1 MTPTRWQQVKHVLN
15 TVLEH
20 EDPHKTGLLADLCG
34 NDAELRAEV
43 ERLLEDAGQEAD
55 FLETPVELPEVEPK
69 VGPYRILSKIG
80 EGGMGIVYRALRED
94 EQFRMMVAL
103 KILRP
108 GLAHDS
114 LVRRFRRERQI
125 LARLSHPNVARL
137 LDVGVTRDGR
147 PYFAMELVEGLTLDQ
162 FAASASVEEKLHL
175 FDQLCSAVSAAHHN
189 LIVHG
194 DLKPSNVLI
203 APNSVPKLLDFG
215 ISRLMDGES
224 VESTTIALRA
234 MTPAYA
240 SPEQLRG
247 EPISTWSD
255 VYSLGLIL
263 YELLTGKRPYQV
275 TSKIPE
281 AILREI
287 RDNPPPKPSEVSGNR
302 HLAGDLDN
310 IVLKAIHFEPDRR
323 YASVDQLAADLQRY
337 KQGHPV
343 LARPDTYAYRA
354 LKFAGRNRLAVAA
367 FAGIL
372 LALTAGIIAT
382 ARQARIA
389 REERARAERRFQD
402 VRRMANIMMFQMDE
416 ALSTMPG
423 GIEVRKT
430 MVWHS
435 LAYLDG
441 LARESNNDLE
451 LQRELAAAYEK
462 MGDVLGRPLTAN
474 LGDTAGALASY
485 RKALAIRETVAQQQP
500 RNAAAK
506 QDLASIYQRMSAIL
520 KVTGDHKQALAL
532 DHKTIAIRS
541 SLLQADPKNRQLQR
555 ELASSYTS
563 LGGTLSQLGQWNE
576 VLETRQEALKLWER
590 VAARE
595 DVSIDEGRGLALAH
609 TRLGS
614 ILLYLKRPTEAMSH
628 YAKAL
633 DIDRSLAKAHPQNTQ
648 LQSAMAQSLVS
659 YGLALHR
666 TGNTPEALK
675 HYHQALPA
683 FEALTSADASDMRS
697 MSMLATCRYRIA
709 EALLQM
715 RAASKALEEAQ
726 ASLEIRLDL
735 ARRNSVSV
743 GARGEVAESKEQMG
757 DIYMALGRKE
767 QAASMYEQARASL
780 ADMRDKGQSSASGR
794 IDLERVESKLK
805 PLGL

>member
-1 MTPTRWQQVKHVLN
+1 MTPTRWQQVKQVLN
-15 TVLEH
+15 SVLEH
-20 EDPHKTGLLADLCG
+20 EDPHKTGLLDDLCG
-34 NDAELRAEV
+34 SDKELRLEV
-43 ERLLEDAGQEAD
+43 ERLLEDAGQESE
-55 FLETPVELPEVEPK
+55 FLETPPELPEVEPL

-80 EGGMGIVYRALRED
+80 EGGMGIVYRAVRED

-108 GLAHDS
+108 GLAHHS
-114 LVRRFRRERQI
+114 LIRRFQRERQI

-162 FAASASVEEKLHL
+162 FTASASLEEKLNL

-203 APNSVPKLLDFG
+203 APNGVPKLLDFG

-263 YELLTGKRPYQV
+263 YELLTGKRPYQI
-275 TSKIPE
+275 TSKVPE

-287 RDNPPPKPSEVSGNR
+287 QQNPPVKPSEAASDKA
-302 HLAGDLDN
+302 LAGDLDN
-310 IVLKAIHFEPDRR
+310 IILKAIHVEPDRR

-343 LARPDTYAYRA
+343 HARPDTVAYRA
-354 LKFAGRNRLAVAA
+354 WKFVRRNRLAVAA

-372 LALTAGIIAT
+372 IALTAGILST

-416 ALSTMPG
+416 ALSSMPG

-441 LARESNNDLE
+441 LAKESSTDLE

-474 LGDTAGALASY
+474 LGDTAGALTSY
-485 RKALAIRETVAQQQP
+485 RKALAIREAVARKQP
-500 RNAAAK
+500 ENPAAK
-506 QDLASIYQRMSAIL
+506 QELATIYQRMSAIL
-520 KVTGDHKQALAL
+520 KVTGDHQQALAL
-532 DHKTIAIRS
+532 DHKTIAIRG
-541 SLLQADPKNRQLQR
+541 SLLQSDPRNRQLQR
-555 ELASSYTS
+555 ELASSYTN

-590 VAARE
+590 IAARE
-595 DVSIDEGRGLALAH
+595 DVSTDEARGLAIAH

-614 ILLYLKRPTEAMSH
+614 ILLYLKRPAEAMPH
-628 YAKAL
+628 YSKAL
-633 DIDRSLAKAHPQNTQ
+633 DIDLRLAKAHPQNTQ
-648 LQSAMAQSLVS
+648 LQSAMAQSLVA
-659 YGLALHR
+659 YGFALFR
-666 TGNTPEALK
+666 TGNASEALK
-675 HYHQALPA
+675 HYRQALPA
-683 FEALTSADASDMRS
+683 FETLTAADAGDMRS
-697 MSMLATCRYRIA
+697 QSMLATCHYRIA
-709 EALLQM
+709 EALLQSG
-715 RAASKALEEAQ
+715 ASAKAIEEAQ
-726 ASLEIRLDL
+726 SSLNTRLDL
-735 ARRNSVSV
+735 ARRNAASV

-757 DIYMALGRKE
+757 DILTALSRKDR
-767 QAASMYEQARASL
+767 ALAMYEQARAIL
-780 ADMRDKGQSSASGR
+780 ADMRTKGQLSAAGR
-794 IDLERVESKLK
+794 LDLDRLNRKLQH
-805 PLGL
+805 

>member
-1 MTPTRWQQVKHVLN
+1 MTPTRWQQVKQVLN
-15 TVLEH
+15 TVLDH

-34 NDAELRAEV
+34 SDNELRAEV
-43 ERLLEDAGQEAD
+43 ERLLEDAGEEEH
-55 FLETPVELPEVEPK
+55 FLETPPELPEVEPR

-80 EGGMGIVYRALRED
+80 EGGMGFVYRAVRED

-108 GLAHDS
+108 GLAHES

-147 PYFAMELVEGLTLDQ
+147 PYFAMELVEGRPLDK
-162 FAASASVEEKLHL
+162 FTTSASLEEKLHI

-194 DLKPSNVLI
+194 DLKPSNVII
-203 APNSVPKLLDFG
+203 ASDGVPKLLDFG

-224 VESTTIALRA
+224 MDSTTVALRA

-263 YELLTGKRPYQV
+263 FELLTGKRPYTF
-275 TSKIPE
+275 TSKVPE
-281 AILREI
+281 GILREI
-287 RDNPPPKPSEVSGNR
+287 QQSLPPKPSEVNGDR
-302 HLAGDLDN
+302 ALAGDLDN
-310 IVLKAIHFEPDRR
+310 IVLKAIHFEPERR
-323 YASVDQLAADLQRY
+323 YASVDQLAADLHRY
-337 KQGHPV
+337 KQGLPV
-343 LARPDTYAYRA
+343 QARPDTITYRA
-354 LKFAGRNRLAVAA
+354 VKFVRRNRLAVAA

-372 LALTAGIIAT
+372 IALTAGMIST
-382 ARQARIA
+382 AYQARIA

-416 ALSTMPG
+416 ALSAMPG

-441 LARESNNDLE
+441 LARESGTDLE

-485 RKALAIRETVAQQQP
+485 RKALAIREAVSAQLPQ
-500 RNAAAK
+500 NGAAK
-506 QDLASIYQRMSAIL
+506 QELASIYQRMSAIL
-520 KVTGDHKQALAL
+520 KVTGDHRQALVL
-532 DHKTIAIRS
+532 DHKTIAIRKG
-541 SLLQADPKNRQLQR
+541 LLQSDPKNRQLQR
-555 ELASSYTS
+555 ELASGYTS
-563 LGGTLSQLGQWNE
+563 LGGTLSQLGEWKQ
-576 VLETRQEALKLWER
+576 VLETRQAALKLWER
-590 VAARE
+590 LAARE
-595 DVSIDEGRGLALAH
+595 DVTVDEGRGLALAH

-614 ILLYLKRPTEAMSH
+614 ILLYLKRPDEAMPH

-633 DIDRSLAKAHPQNTQ
+633 DIDRMLAKAHPQNTQ
-648 LQSAMAQSLVS
+648 LQSAMAQSVVA
-659 YGLALHR
+659 YGWALFK
-666 TGNTPEALK
+666 TGNTAEALK
-675 HYHQALPA
+675 HYQQALPA
-683 FEALTSADASDMRS
+683 YQGLIAADASDMRAQ
-697 MSMLATCRYRIA
+697 SMLATCRYRIS
-709 EALLQM
+709 EALFQSG
-715 RAASKALEEAQ
+715 AYTKALQEVQ
-726 ASLEIRLDL
+726 ASLDIRLDL
-735 ARRNSVSV
+735 ARRNSASV
-743 GARGEVAESKEQMG
+743 GARGEVAESKELLG
-757 DIYMALGRKE
+757 DVYNALARKE
-767 QAASMYEQARASL
+767 QARTMYEQAL
-780 ADMRDKGQSSASGR
+780 AILTEMRDKGQSNASNR
-794 IDLERVESKLK
+794 IDLDRIEAKLAK
-805 PLGL
+805 S

>member
-1 MTPTRWQQVKHVLN
+1 
-15 TVLEH
+15 
-20 EDPHKTGLLADLCG
+20 
-34 NDAELRAEV
+34 
-43 ERLLEDAGQEAD
+43 
-55 FLETPVELPEVEPK
+55 
-69 VGPYRILSKIG
+69 
-80 EGGMGIVYRALRED
+80 
-94 EQFRMMVAL
+94 
-103 KILRP
+103 
-108 GLAHDS
+108 
-114 LVRRFRRERQI
+114 
-125 LARLSHPNVARL
+125 LSHPNVARL

-162 FAASASVEEKLHL
+162 FTASASLEEKLHL

-203 APNSVPKLLDFG
+203 APNGVPKLLDFG

-224 VESTTIALRA
+224 VDSTTVALRA

-263 YELLTGKRPYQV
+263 YELLTGQRPFQF
-275 TSKIPE
+275 TSRIPE

-287 RDNPPPKPSEVSGNR
+287 QQNPPAKPSATAANKA
-302 HLAGDLDN
+302 LAGDLDN
-310 IVLKAIHFEPDRR
+310 IILKAIHFEPDRR

-343 LARPDTYAYRA
+343 HARPDTIAYRA
-354 LKFAGRNRLAVAA
+354 WKFVRRNRLAVAA

-372 LALTAGIIAT
+372 IALTAGILST

-416 ALSTMPG
+416 ALSSMPG
-423 GIEVRKT
+423 GVEVRKT

-441 LARESNNDLE
+441 LARESTGDLE

-474 LGDTAGALASY
+474 LGDTAGALSSY
-485 RKALAIRETVAQQQP
+485 RKALAIRQSVAQQQP
-500 RNAAAK
+500 ANPAA
-506 QDLASIYQRMSAIL
+506 QRELATIYQRLSAIL
-520 KVTGDHKQALAL
+520 KVAGDHRQALSL

-541 SLLQADPKNRQLQR
+541 GLLQSDPKNRQLQR
-555 ELASSYTS
+555 DLASSYTN

-576 VLETRQEALKLWER
+576 VLETRRDALKLWER
-590 VAARE
+590 LAARE
-595 DVSIDEGRGLALAH
+595 DVSTGEARGLAQAH

-614 ILLYLKRPTEAMSH
+614 ILLFLKRPAEAMPH
-628 YAKAL
+628 YAKAF
-633 DIDRSLAKAHPQNTQ
+633 DIDLNLAKAHPQNTQ
-648 LQSAMAQSLVS
+648 LQSALAQSHV
-659 YGLALHR
+659 ALGFALFR
-666 TGNTPEALK
+666 TGNTSEALH
-675 HYHQALPA
+675 HYRTAIPVFDALI
-683 FEALTSADASDMRS
+683 SADLSDMRS
-697 MSMLATCRYRIA
+697 QSMLATCRYRIA
-709 EALLQM
+709 EALLHSG
-715 RAASKALEEAQ
+715 APAKALIEAQ
-726 ASLEIRLDL
+726 TSLNARLDL
-735 ARRNSVSV
+735 ARRNAASV
-743 GARGEVAESKEQMG
+743 GARGEVAESKEQLG
-757 DIYMALGRKE
+757 DIYSALKRQD
-767 QAASMYEQARASL
+767 QALSLYQQAHATLDDMRSKNQLSAANL
-780 ADMRDKGQSSASGR
+780 ADLQRLQA
-794 IDLERVESKLK
+794 KLQ
-805 PLGL
+805 PF

>member
-1 MTPTRWQQVKHVLN
+1 VTPTRWQQVKQVLN

-20 EDPHKTGLLADLCG
+20 EDPQKTGLLADLCG
-34 NDAELRAEV
+34 DDTELRAEV

-55 FLETPVELPEVEPK
+55 FLETPPELPEVEPR

-80 EGGMGIVYRALRED
+80 EGGMGIVYRAVRED

-114 LVRRFRRERQI
+114 LIRRFRRERQI

-162 FAASASVEEKLHL
+162 FTASASLEEKLRL
-175 FDQLCSAVSAAHHN
+175 FDQLCAAVSAAHHN

-203 APNSVPKLLDFG
+203 APNGVPKLLDFG

-224 VESTTIALRA
+224 VDSTTVALRA

-263 YELLTGKRPYQV
+263 YELLTGKRPFQF
-275 TSKIPE
+275 TSRIPE
-281 AILREI
+281 GILQEI
-287 RDNPPPKPSEVSGNR
+287 QQNPPRKPSEASGNR
-302 HLAGDLDN
+302 ALAGDLDN
-310 IVLKAIHFEPDRR
+310 IILKAIHLEPERR

-337 KQGHPV
+337 KKGHPV
-343 LARPDTYAYRA
+343 QARPDTVAYRA
-354 LKFAGRNRLAVAA
+354 RKFVRRNRLAVTA

-372 LALTAGIIAT
+372 IALTAGILST

-402 VRRMANIMMFQMDE
+402 VRRMANMMMFQMDE
-416 ALSTMPG
+416 ALSSMPG
-423 GIEVRKT
+423 GVEVRKT

-441 LARESNNDLE
+441 LAKESSADLE
-451 LQRELAAAYEK
+451 LQRELAVAYEK

-485 RKALAIRETVAQQQP
+485 RKALAIREAIAQKQSGNGIAQQE
-500 RNAAAK
+500 
-506 QDLASIYQRMSAIL
+506 LATIYQRLSAIL
-520 KVTGDHKQALAL
+520 KVTGDHRQALSL
-532 DHKTIAIRS
+532 DRKTIAIRAG
-541 SLLQADPKNRQLQR
+541 LLQADPKNRQLQR

-563 LGGTLSQLGQWNE
+563 LGGTLSQLGQWKE
-576 VLETRQEALKLWER
+576 VLETRQEALKLWQGL
-590 VAARE
+590 AARE

-609 TRLGS
+609 SRLGS
-614 ILLYLKRPTEAMSH
+614 ILFYLKRPSEAMPH

-633 DIDRSLAKAHPQNTQ
+633 EIDLSLAKAHPQNTQ
-648 LQSAMAQSLVS
+648 MQSAMAQSLVA
-659 YGLALHR
+659 YGLALFR
-666 TGNTPEALK
+666 TGHTAEALR
-675 HYHQALPA
+675 HYRQARPQ
-683 FEALTSADASDMRS
+683 FESLTAADAGDMRAH
-697 MSMLATCRYRIA
+697 SMLATCRYRIA
-709 EALLQM
+709 EALLHSG
-715 RAASKALEEAQ
+715 ASAKALDEAK
-726 ASLEIRLDL
+726 AALDIRLDL
-735 ARRNSVSV
+735 ARRNAVSV
-743 GARGEVAESKEQMG
+743 GARGEVAESKEQLG
-757 DIYMALGRKE
+757 DIYTALSRKD
-767 QAASMYEQARASL
+767 QARPMYEQARAIL
-780 ADMRDKGQSSASGR
+780 AEMRNKDQLNASGQMDLDR
-794 IDLERVESKLK
+794 IDGKLHLK
-805 PLGL
+805 R

>member
-1 MTPTRWQQVKHVLN
+1 MTPTRWQQVKQVLN

-20 EDPHKTGLLADLCG
+20 EDPQKTGLLDDLCHG
-34 NDAELRAEV
+34 DQELRAEV
-43 ERLLEDAGQEAD
+43 ERLLEDAGQETE
-55 FLETPVELPEVEPK
+55 FLETPPELPEVEPI

-80 EGGMGIVYRALRED
+80 EGGMGIVYRAVRED

-114 LVRRFRRERQI
+114 LIRRFRRERQI

-162 FAASASVEEKLHL
+162 FTASASLEEKLNL

-203 APNSVPKLLDFG
+203 APNGVPKLLDFG

-263 YELLTGKRPYQV
+263 YELLTGKRPYQFS
-275 TSKIPE
+275 SKIPE
-281 AILREI
+281 AVLREI
-287 RDNPPPKPSEVSGNR
+287 QQNPPAKPSEAASNKA
-302 HLAGDLDN
+302 LAGDLDN
-310 IVLKAIHFEPDRR
+310 IILKAIHFEPERR

-337 KQGHPV
+337 RQGHPV
-343 LARPDTYAYRA
+343 HARPDTVAYRA
-354 LKFAGRNRLAVAA
+354 WKFVRRNRLAVAA

-372 LALTAGIIAT
+372 IALTAGILST

-416 ALSTMPG
+416 ALSSMPG

-441 LARESNNDLE
+441 LAKESSTDLE

-474 LGDTAGALASY
+474 LGDTAGALTSY
-485 RKALAIRETVAQQQP
+485 RKALAIREAVARQQRSNP
-500 RNAAAK
+500 VAK
-506 QDLASIYQRMSAIL
+506 QELATIYQRMSAIL
-520 KVTGDHKQALAL
+520 KVTGDHQQALSL
-532 DHKTIAIRS
+532 DHKTIAIRA
-541 SLLQADPKNRQLQR
+541 SLLEGDPRNRQLQR
-555 ELASSYTS
+555 ELASSYTN
-563 LGGTLSQLGQWNE
+563 LGGTLSQLGRWNE

-590 VAARE
+590 LAARE
-595 DVSIDEGRGLALAH
+595 DVSSDEARGLALAH

-614 ILLYLKRPTEAMSH
+614 ILFYLKRPSEAMPH
-628 YAKAL
+628 YSKAL
-633 DIDRSLAKAHPQNTQ
+633 DIDLSLAKAHPQNTQ

-659 YGLALHR
+659 YGFALFR
-666 TGNTPEALK
+666 TGNTPDALK
-675 HYHQALPA
+675 HYRQALPA
-683 FEALTSADASDMRS
+683 FESLTSADSSDMRS
-697 MSMLATCRYRIA
+697 QSMVASCRYRIA
-709 EALLQM
+709 EALLH
-715 RAASKALEEAQ
+715 SKAATRALDEGQTA
-726 ASLEIRLDL
+726 LNIRLDL
-735 ARRNSVSV
+735 ARRNAASV
-743 GARGEVAESKEQMG
+743 GARGEVAESKEQLG
-757 DIYMALGRKE
+757 DIYNALSRKD
-767 QAASMYEQARASL
+767 QALAMYQQAYAIL
-780 ADMRDKGQSSASGR
+780 DDMRTKGQLSAANR
-794 IDLERVESKLK
+794 LDLDRLHRKLQQ
-805 PLGL
+805 